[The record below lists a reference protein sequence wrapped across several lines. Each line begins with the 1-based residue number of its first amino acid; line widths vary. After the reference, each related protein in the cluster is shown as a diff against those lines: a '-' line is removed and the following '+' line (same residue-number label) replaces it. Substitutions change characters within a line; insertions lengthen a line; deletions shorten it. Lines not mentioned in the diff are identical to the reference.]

1 MALPPPLPNN
11 DLTQLFLQ
19 DFEDFEDEIHEE
31 NAKLEA
37 DTNPDAMM
45 ALEQDLKNF
54 AEQNFGSGA
63 QDYTD
68 N

>member
-1 MALPPPLPNN
+1 MALLPSLPNN

-37 DTNPDAMM
+37 DTNPDTMM
-45 ALEQDLKNF
+45 L
-54 AEQNFGSGA
+54 
-63 QDYTD
+63 
-68 N
+68 